1 MACRIDKFVWCVR
14 LAKTRSKATE
24 AVNKGKV
31 KLNGGQVK
39 AAKEVRLGDEV
50 QIIKHTAVYSFR
62 IIQLLNNRVGAK
74 LVSDYIIDIT
84 SEEEKEKY
92 KLYQISQ
99 SAYRE
104 HGTGK
109 PSKKDRREL
118 DDFIDNW
125 E

>member
-1 MACRIDKFVWCVR
+1 MSCRVDKFVWCVR

-31 KLNGGQVK
+31 KLNGTQVK
-39 AAKEVRLGDEV
+39 PAKEVKLGDEV
-50 QIIKHTAVYSFR
+50 QIIKHTAVYTFR

-74 LVSDYIIDIT
+74 LVADYIVDIT
-84 SEEEKEKY
+84 PEEEKERY
-92 KLYQISQ
+92 KLHQLSQ
-99 SAYRE
+99 SAYRQ

-118 DDFIDNW
+118 DDFMDNW